1 MIEINLLPVR
11 EAKRKADLRQLAFM
25 LGATLL
31 GIVALAAMFHL
42 SVIADISNSR
52 GQIAELQA
60 QIDQF
65 KPQLEQVELY
75 RATKA
80 AIEEK
85 LAVIERLDRNR
96 SGPVRVLDELATHS
110 PERLWVTRISASNGV
125 ITIEGISLD
134 NELVALFLTTLGDSA
149 YFANVE
155 LQETEA
161 VDHDGL
167 RLNEFA
173 LTATLSTPVQK
184 GVKDRELA
192 SAGASAGVGR

>member
-42 SVIADISNSR
+42 SVINDISNSR
-52 GQIAELQA
+52 GQI
-60 QIDQF
+60 
-65 KPQLEQVELY
+65 
-75 RATKA
+75 
-80 AIEEK
+80 
-85 LAVIERLDRNR
+85 DRNR

-110 PERLWVTRISASNGV
+110 PDRLWVTRISASNGV

-134 NELVALFLTTLGDSA
+134 NELVALFLTTLGDSP

-173 LTATLSTPVQK
+173 LTATLSTPAQK

>member
-42 SVIADISNSR
+42 SVINDISNSR
-52 GQIAELQA
+52 GQIAQLQA

-80 AIEEK
+80 SIEEK

-125 ITIEGISLD
+125 ITIKGISLD
-134 NELVALFLTTLGDSA
+134 NELVALFLTTLGDSP

-167 RLNEFA
+167 RLNEFE
-173 LTATLSTPVQK
+173 LTATLSTPAQK
-184 GVKDRELA
+184 GVTGRELA

>member
-42 SVIADISNSR
+42 SVINDISNSR
-52 GQIAELQA
+52 GQIAQLQA

-80 AIEEK
+80 SIEEK

-110 PERLWVTRISASNGV
+110 PDRLWVTRISASNGV

-134 NELVALFLTTLGDSA
+134 NELVALFLTTLGDSP

-173 LTATLSTPVQK
+173 LTATLSTPAQK

-192 SAGASAGVGR
+192 SAGATAGVGR

>member
-42 SVIADISNSR
+42 SVINDISNSR
-52 GQIAELQA
+52 GQIAQLQA

-65 KPQLEQVELY
+65 KPQLADLDGTLGQGF
-75 RATKA
+75 
-80 AIEEK
+80 
-85 LAVIERLDRNR
+85 ERLDRNR

-110 PERLWVTRISASNGV
+110 PDRLWVTRISASNGV

-134 NELVALFLTTLGDSA
+134 NELVALFLTTLGDSP

-173 LTATLSTPVQK
+173 LTATLSTPAQK
-184 GVKDRELA
+184 GVTDRELA
-192 SAGASAGVGR
+192 SAGASAGEGR